1 VSRAPGLPF
10 VAGLRPERG
19 WQNAPMKFVDR
30 EDAGGRLAD
39 ALGRAVDDVV
49 VLGIPRGG
57 VVVAAEIARRLD
69 APLDIV
75 VPRKL
80 RAPDN
85 PELGIGAVAPG
96 VRLLDERLVTRLA
109 IGRDY
114 LEGEIATQEEEIHRR
129 VHAYRGDRAPARIE
143 GRHAVVVDDGIATGG
158 TAVAALRWTRRQ
170 RPDGLVLA
178 VPVAPRQILPTMERE
193 ADEVVVLATPEPF
206 LAVGEW
212 YERFDQTTDDEVVS
226 LLAERGDHA
235 P

>member
-1 VSRAPGLPF
+1 MR
-10 VAGLRPERG
+10 
-19 WQNAPMKFVDR
+19 FVDR
-30 EDAGGRLAD
+30 EDAGRRLAD
-39 ALGRAVDDVV
+39 ALGGVVDDVV

-80 RAPDN
+80 RAPGN

-109 IGRDY
+109 IDDDY
-114 LEGEIATQEEEIHRR
+114 LEREIASQEEEIARR
-129 VHAYRGDRAPARIE
+129 VRAYRGDRSPVRIE
-143 GRHAVVVDDGIATGG
+143 GRRAVVVDDGIATGG

-170 RPDGLVLA
+170 RPDQLVLG
-178 VPVAPRQILPTMERE
+178 VPVAPRQILPTMDRE
-193 ADEVVVLATPEPF
+193 ADDVVVLATPEPF

-212 YERFDQTTDDEVVS
+212 YQRFDQTSDAEVVS
-226 LLAERGDHA
+226 LLAEHKEEA

>member
-1 VSRAPGLPF
+1 MR
-10 VAGLRPERG
+10 
-19 WQNAPMKFVDR
+19 FVDR
-30 EDAGGRLAD
+30 EDAGRRLAD
-39 ALGRAVDDVV
+39 AIGTAVDDVV

-57 VVVAAEIARRLD
+57 VVVAAEVARRLD
-69 APLDIV
+69 AALDVV

-85 PELGIGAVAPG
+85 PELGIGAVAAG
-96 VRLLDERLVTRLA
+96 VRLLDERLVTHLG

-114 LEGEIATQEEEIHRR
+114 VEREIATQEEEIARR
-129 VHAYRGDRAPARIE
+129 VLAYRGHRAPARIE

-170 RPDGLVLA
+170 RPGRLMLA
-178 VPVAPRQILPTMERE
+178 VPVAPRQILPTMDRE
-193 ADEVVVLATPEPF
+193 ADDVVVLATPEPF

-212 YERFDQTTDDEVVS
+212 YERFDQTRDEEVVS
-226 LLAERGDHA
+226 LLTEHGEEG